1 MTIGNLML
9 MALMALLGIVAGF
22 FMGLSYA
29 TSKEIEEMRKEDK
42 EANWD

>member
-29 TSKEIEEMRKEDK
+29 TSKEIEELRKVDK
-42 EANWD
+42 KADWE